1 MAHWWPGPVGRR
13 RSVDVVLEL
22 DGGGRWVAPWLWS
35 PPSGEVE
42 GWGSGCGSP
51 PLVRCEESERRER
64 WKMGIEEM
72 GLATEGEGFMR
83 DRARGSSGRP
93 HLALGL
99 GLDGPGGRPSG
110 EGAGWA
116 LEGCGPASLLS
127 LSLFF

>member
-22 DGGGRWVAPWLWS
+22 DGRGRWVAPRLWS

-72 GLATEGEGFMR
+72 GLAVEGEGFVR
-83 DRARGSSGRP
+83 DRARGSSGSKGKENRE
-93 HLALGL
+93 A
-99 GLDGPGGRPSG
+99 RV
-110 EGAGWA
+110 W
-116 LEGCGPASLLS
+116 
-127 LSLFF
+127 